1 MNDPQGVLAL
11 INALAESVNGAYK
24 TELVRGRFFE
34 SVAQLEAAT
43 AGWVCWWNRQRLHSA
58 LGYRAPQVVVVD
70 GALVVL

>member
-1 MNDPQGVLAL
+1 MANPRRVYFPGVRP
-11 INALAESVNGAYK
+11 
-24 TELVRGRFFE
+24 LVRGRFFE

-58 LGYRAPQVVVVD
+58 LGYRAPQEVVD